1 MFQVMQYRLINPHGV
16 TIVVKYK
23 PSQNNEI
30 KAEANSPKYIY

>member
-30 KAEANSPKYIY
+30 KADANRPKYIY